1 MIVDIRDAKTHPITI
16 SSLRGRQ
23 QKQNQSLEKTTSLF
37 IADLSLVRL
46 LALLEIR
53 SAQRTE
59 IPGTRACDNENQRQA
74 IHSAHNNRALTL
86 HRGLVVPVLHRTAV
100 CRGLLLGASGEDT
113 RESGEEVEIQARL
126 YIRNFRSVVR
136 QVLIEWQQKSYAGA
150 SFGRLL
156 AAIDHAR
163 ARGRGV
169 LGGFL
174 GDCGG

>member
-1 MIVDIRDAKTHPITI
+1 M
-16 SSLRGRQ
+16 
-23 QKQNQSLEKTTSLF
+23 
-37 IADLSLVRL
+37 RL
-46 LALLEIR
+46 LTLLDIR
-53 SAQRTE
+53 SAQRTKV
-59 IPGTRACDNENQRQA
+59 PGTGACDNEK
-74 IHSAHNNRALTL
+74 SASSHTYTARRTTNRALTL